1 MNDDR
6 ASRLILGC
14 LHKRENNGQ
23 EGAQPSPAV
32 PPWIIV
38 HKHTE
43 QEEEI
48 PPLTL
53 GGGGG

>member
-38 HKHTE
+38 HSTRNKKKKS
-43 QEEEI
+43 
-48 PPLTL
+48 PLSR
-53 GGGGG
+53 